1 MANLFNADCF
11 DVLAD
16 LEDCSMDAIVTDPPY
31 GILKHK
37 IETSIDIPRFFNEC
51 DRVLKPNSFIVF
63 FGRQPA
69 LTDWNYHALKVFQ
82 YKQEIIWYKR
92 QGSSPLGDMSRVFE
106 NIMVFTKGGKQFN
119 PVKRP
124 YCDVK
129 RSLAEFNDWGNL
141 EKKLS
146 VIRKFIREKDY
157 RDRILLELDEGAFYF
172 GQKRRNE
179 AAAVPIGL
187 RESLNRVG
195 DIRTLDLGSKAQ
207 NLISF
212 TPHNKQSFNNDAHNI
227 KHPTVKP
234 IALMEYLLDLTT
246 SPGDRVFDP
255 FLGSGTT
262 GIAAVNMRREFTGAE
277 IDPDYFAIAAQ
288 RIDPGLIDVARTEQL
303 SLF

>member
-92 QGSSPLGDMSRVFE
+92 QNSSPLGDMGRVFE
-106 NIMVFTKGGKQFN
+106 NIMVFTKGSRQFN
-119 PVKRP
+119 PAKRS

-141 EKKLS
+141 EKGLS
-146 VIRKFIREKDY
+146 RVRKFIREKDY
-157 RDRILLELDEGAFYF
+157 RDKILLELDEGAFYV
-172 GQKRRNE
+172 QKEKSNE
-179 AAAVPIGL
+179 TATIPSGL
-187 RESLNRVG
+187 TNNLRCVRE
-195 DIRTLDLGSKAQ
+195 IRTLVLGSKAQ
-207 NLISF
+207 NLVSF
-212 TPHNKQSFNNDAHNI
+212 LPHNKQSFNNDAHNI

-246 SPGDRVFDP
+246 NPGDRVFDP

-262 GIAAVNMRREFTGAE
+262 GLAAVSMGREFTGAE

-288 RIDPGLIDVARTEQL
+288 RIDPGLIDIARLEQL
-303 SLF
+303 SFL